1 VSRLPIRLRLTFA
14 FALVMAAVLAALG
27 YVVYA
32 RVGGALMSSV
42 DQTLHAQ
49 AREASAR
56 AFDEKNLIDPDIGA
70 GATIAQLFNANGRV
84 VRSTPA
90 DIAPLLRPAE
100 TRRIARGHSVLRS
113 VSLARPAGEWRLL
126 AAPTRNAAGTIV
138 VARSLESREET
149 LDRLFREFLIA
160 GPIAL
165 LLASIAGYGLAAAAL
180 GPVEAMRR
188 RAAAVTARAPGLLP
202 VPRSRDEIS
211 RLAETLNDMLVRL
224 RASFEHERRFVADAS
239 HELRT
244 PLTLLQTELEV
255 ALRRPRSAAE
265 MEQALRSALEDTAR
279 LARLAESLLLIARV
293 EEGALPIRPQPVET
307 DVLLET
313 VVSRFAARTAR
324 LGRSIRAET
333 SAAVVDADPERVEQA
348 LANLVENA
356 VAYGDGEI
364 VLSARGGSDGVELHV
379 TDRGP
384 GFPEDFLS
392 RAFDRFSRADGAHAH
407 DGSGLG
413 LSIVALVASA
423 HGGAAA
429 ATNRVGGGADV
440 WLTLPRHSAVAEWHA
455 VRLPA

>member
-1 VSRLPIRLRLTFA
+1 
-14 FALVMAAVLAALG
+14 MAAVLAAVG
-27 YVVYA
+27 YVLYA
-32 RVGGALMSSV
+32 RIGSALMSSV

-49 AREASAR
+49 AREASTR
-56 AFDEKNLIDPDIGA
+56 AFEEKNLIDPDIGA
-70 GATIAQLFNANGRV
+70 GATIAQLFDANGTV

-90 DIAPLLRPAE
+90 DIAPLLRPAD
-100 TRRIARGHSVLRS
+100 TRRIARGHSILRS
-113 VSLARPAGEWRLL
+113 ISLTRPAGEWRLL
-126 AAPTRNAAGTIV
+126 AVPTRDAAGTIV

-180 GPVEAMRR
+180 APVEAMRR

-265 MEQALRSALEDTAR
+265 LEQALGSALEDTAR
-279 LARLAESLLLIARV
+279 LARLANDLLLIARV
-293 EEGALPIRPQPVET
+293 EEGALPVRPRPVEAR
-307 DVLLET
+307 DLLAA
-313 VVSRFAARTAR
+313 VASRFAARSAR
-324 LGRSIRAET
+324 LGRSIRAEA
-333 SAAVVDADPERVEQA
+333 SDSVVEADPERVEQA

-356 VAYGDGEI
+356 LAYGDGEI
-364 VLSARGGSDGVELHV
+364 VLSALRDADSVELHV

-384 GFPEDFLS
+384 GFPEEFLS
-392 RAFDRFSRADGAHAH
+392 RAFERFSRADDARVH

-413 LSIVALVASA
+413 LSIVAVVAEA
-423 HGGAAA
+423 HGGDAA
-429 ATNRVGGGADV
+429 ATNREGGGADV
-440 WLTLPRHSAVAEWHA
+440 WLTLPRHTNGDTWHP
-455 VRLPA
+455 VRLPG